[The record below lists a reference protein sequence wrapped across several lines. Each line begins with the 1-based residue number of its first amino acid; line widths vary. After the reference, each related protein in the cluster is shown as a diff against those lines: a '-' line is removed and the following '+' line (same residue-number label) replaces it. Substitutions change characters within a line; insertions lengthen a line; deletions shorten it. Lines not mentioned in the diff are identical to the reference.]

1 MYNHKEIEQRILKF
15 WQEEKIYEA
24 AKKKNENGKKVYF
37 LDGPPY
43 TTGEIHV
50 GTAWNKTLKDFYL
63 RMMRMQGYNVWDRA
77 GWDMHGLPIT
87 HKVLEKLKLE
97 KQDIENFGVEKFIKL
112 CEKFAVDNMNIMTE
126 QFKKLGV
133 WMDWENAYRSI
144 SPEFIEGVWW
154 VIKRAHENKFLYQGK
169 KTMHWCPS
177 CATSLAKHEL
187 EYEEVEDESIFVKL
201 PLEDKNGKQIK
212 DEFLLVWTT
221 TPWTMPFNLAVMV
234 NPEIDYV
241 KAEVEVGAQGAG
253 NARNAAHSG
262 APERN
267 SVRKEKWIIAKAL
280 AGAVIQ
286 GVFEKK
292 FRVVDEFKG
301 KKLEGL
307 HYVHPFLQ
315 DIPFHAK
322 IKKENKKAHSVI
334 LSAEYVDVGSGTGL
348 VHCAPGCGP
357 EDYEVGHRNKLPP
370 YNTLDERGTLED
382 AGKYSG
388 LRARKDDTKFIQAL
402 REKGAILATTKVQH
416 DYAHCWRCKSA
427 VIFRTTDQWFFDV
440 ESKLKEKMLA
450 ENAKIKWQP
459 EWAGSKWM
467 NSWLENLR
475 DNGITRQ
482 IYWGIPLPVWQC
494 STCKKFEVIGSV
506 QELENLAGKK
516 APKDLHRPY
525 IDAIKWSCKQKGCK
539 GNFGRLSDVLDVWVD
554 AGSTSF
560 TCLDYPQRAD
570 LFKEYWPA
578 DMIMEGKDQI
588 RGWFNLLLVASMVA
602 LEKPSFKQVYMH
614 GFINDAL
621 GRKMSKSLG
630 NIISPEEVL
639 SKYGADAT
647 RFYMISGTP
656 PGLDLNY
663 DHREAEIKYRSLG
676 VFGNIS
682 RYIQDYAK
690 VIGKPSFKTSAK
702 DAEEVEEKYI
712 LSRLNSTIKEVKELF
727 ADLQFNKVPTLIEE
741 LFLELSRFYI
751 QSTREKLSAGTKQEK
766 EAVLNTISEVYY
778 KSLLMLAPVCPFLAE
793 DIYQQ
798 LRDAFGAPEQ
808 GSVRKDK
815 WFSEKSIHL
824 HPFPQADEKVINKKL
839 ETQVD
844 IAKQIIEAALSQR
857 EEAKLGIR
865 WPISELQ
872 VLTKDKD
879 VEAAVKELDD
889 TIGRQVNVKEVK
901 VKLLASSSSAGEEGK
916 EFKGGRVLLDTELT
930 KELEAEGFTRELI
943 RRVQAL
949 RKKAGLEK
957 KDKISLA
964 ICGKGLGKILDAG
977 KIRELVNATSLEI
990 SDDESKYRKQEL
1002 EEKFMVREKSMK
1014 ISLKKLQK

>member
-15 WQEEKIYEA
+15 WEQERIYEA
-24 AKKKNENGKKVYF
+24 AKEKNEKGKKVYF

-50 GTAWNKTLKDFYL
+50 GTAWNKALKDFYL
-63 RMMRMQGYNVWDRA
+63 RTMRMQGYNIWDRA

-87 HKVLEKLKLE
+87 HKVLEQLKLE
-97 KQDIENFGVEKFIKL
+97 KQDIEKFGVEKFIKL
-112 CEKFAVDNMNIMTE
+112 CEKFAVDNMHVMTE

-133 WMDWENAYRSI
+133 WMDWENAYKSI

-187 EYEEVEDESIFVKL
+187 EYEEIEDESIFVKL
-201 PLEDKNGKQIK
+201 PLEDKNGKQSG
-212 DEFLLVWTT
+212 EFLLVWTT

-241 KAEVEVGAQGAG
+241 RAEVEAGDESKGQGKGVGGGEKGAG
-253 NARNAAHSG
+253 KK
-262 APERN
+262 EK
-267 SVRKEKWIIAKAL
+267 KEKWIIAKAL

-286 GVFEKK
+286 GVCEKK
-292 FRVVDEFKG
+292 FRIVEEFKG

-307 HYVHPFLQ
+307 RYTHPFLQ
-315 DIPFHAK
+315 DIAFHAK
-322 IKKENKKAHSVI
+322 IKRENAKAHSVI
-334 LSAEYVDVGSGTGL
+334 LSAEYVDTGSGTGL

-357 EDYEVGHRNKLPP
+357 EDYEIGHRNKLPP

-382 AGKYSG
+382 AGKYTG
-388 LRARKDDTKFIQAL
+388 MRARKDDARFIQAL
-402 REKGAILATTKVQH
+402 KQKGLLLATTKVQH
-416 DYAHCWRCKSA
+416 DYAHCWRCKNA
-427 VIFRTTDQWFFDV
+427 VVFRTTEQWFFDV

-450 ENAKIKWQP
+450 ENAKVKWQP
-459 EWAGSKWM
+459 DWAGSRWM
-467 NSWLENLR
+467 RSWLENLR

-494 STCKKFEVIGSV
+494 ISCGKQEIIDSV
-506 QELENLAGKK
+506 KELEKLSGKK

-525 IDAIKWSCKQKGCK
+525 IDAIKWKCVQKGCK
-539 GNFGRLSDVLDVWVD
+539 GEFARLPDVLDVWVD

-560 TCLDYPQRAD
+560 TCLDYPQRTD

-639 SKYGADAT
+639 GKYGADAT
-647 RFYMISGTP
+647 RLYMIAGTP

-663 DHREAEIKYRSLG
+663 DHREAEVKYRNLG
-676 VFGNIS
+676 IFCNIS

-690 VIGKPSFKTSAK
+690 VIGRPSFKAGAQDAK
-702 DAEEVEEKYI
+702 EVEEKYI
-712 LSRLNSTIKEVKELF
+712 LSRLNSTIKEMRELF
-727 ADLQFNKVPTLIEE
+727 ADLQFNKVPSLVEE

-751 QSTREKLSAGTKQEK
+751 QATREKISAGTKQEK
-766 EAVLNTISEVYY
+766 QAVLNTISEVYH
-778 KSLLMLAPVCPFLAE
+778 KSLLMLAPTCPFISE
-793 DIYQQ
+793 EIYQQ
-798 LRDAFGAPEQ
+798 LRSAFG
-808 GSVRKDK
+808 DK
-815 WFSEKSIHL
+815 EKHFAEKSIHL
-824 HPFPQADEKVINKKL
+824 HPFPQADVKAINKKL
-839 ETQVD
+839 EAQVE
-844 IAKQIIEAALSQR
+844 IAKQIIETALSQR

-865 WPISELQ
+865 WPLSELQ
-872 VLTKDKD
+872 VITKDKD
-879 VEAAVKELDD
+879 IEAAVKELDAV
-889 TIGRQVNVKEVK
+889 IKRQVNVKEIK
-901 VKLLASSSSAGEEGK
+901 VKFSTSSTSAGEEGK
-916 EFKGGRVLLDTELT
+916 EFRGGRVLLDTELT

-943 RRVQAL
+943 RRAQAL

-957 KDKISLA
+957 KDRIALA

-977 KIRELVNATSLEI
+977 RIKELVNAFSLEI
-990 SDDESKYRKQEL
+990 AEEESKYKKLEL
-1002 EEKFMVREKSMK
+1002 EEKFVAREKSIR
-1014 ISLKKLQK
+1014 ISLKRI